1 MPTLADSLQSTSA
14 RRLGLRKRPDLT
26 AKKQHYQG
34 RIYWVIK
41 EPIGLNYFRF
51 QEEEFA
57 LLEMLDGSASLDDL
71 KRRFEERF
79 APEQIS
85 VAELGQ
91 FVGML
96 HRSGLVI
103 ADMPGQGVQ
112 LYKRRNERWWQELW
126 GTLSNVLAVRFK
138 GIDPER
144 ILNWIYPK
152 VRWFFT
158 TAAVLIFC
166 TIILSAVTLVAVQF
180 DVFYAKLPTFHQFFQ
195 KGNWIWLGLVLAV
208 TKVLHEF
215 GHGLSCK
222 HFGGECHE
230 MGFMLLVLTPALY
243 CNVSDSWMLHN
254 KWHRAAIGA
263 AGMYVE
269 LVIAAFATYVWWFT
283 EPGLLNQ
290 VALNAM
296 FVCSVST
303 IMFNGNPLLRY
314 DGYYILS
321 DLTEIPNLRQK
332 ATTILSRKLGSWCLG
347 LEEPD
352 DPFLPQRNQIFFALY
367 SVASSVYSWFVTLS
381 ILWFL
386 QKVFE
391 PYGLQIIGQLI
402 GLAAIGGLVV
412 RPLWQLLQYFRV
424 PGRMEQIDKSRFKIT
439 LCVAAG
445 VLVFILFVPLPYR
458 IFCSVDVEA
467 RDAET
472 VYVEVP
478 GTLVEL
484 LVKPGQAVEKG
495 QLLARLDNV
504 DLRLSV
510 ADLKGRHDQL
520 QSQLDSL
527 LRERYR
533 DPQANQ
539 EVPRVQ
545 ESLDAV
551 TDQLR
556 EREADIKHLEL
567 HASQAGYV
575 IPPVSTP
582 APQPD
587 ADRLATWSDTPLDQH
602 NIGATFRQGV
612 PFCQIGDPKKM
623 QAALV
628 IDQAD
633 IEFVAVGRPV
643 TINLDELPGDRFS
656 SKITE
661 ISKLD
666 LKYSP
671 RELSHKT
678 GGELDT
684 KTDAAGQERPMNTS
698 YQALAPLDDEEEI
711 LRVGLRGRGKIS
723 ASHWISLSGRAWRAF
738 SQTFN
743 FRL

>member
-1 MPTLADSLQSTSA
+1 MDRRATRVNAHNTMPSLADSLQSTSA
-14 RRLGLRKRPDLT
+14 RRLGLRKRPDLISH
-26 AKKQHYQG
+26 KQNYQG
-34 RIYWVIK
+34 RVYWVVK

-71 KRRFEERF
+71 KRQFEDRF
-79 APEQIS
+79 APEQIT

-103 ADMPGQGVQ
+103 GDTPGQGVQ
-112 LYKRRNERWWQELW
+112 LFKRRNERWWQELW
-126 GTLSNVLAVRFK
+126 STLSNVLAMRFK

-144 ILNWIYPK
+144 ILNWLYPA
-152 VRWFFT
+152 VRWCFST
-158 TAAVLIFC
+158 VAVVLCLMF
-166 TIILSAVTLVAVQF
+166 ILSALTLVAVQF
-180 DVFYAKLPTFHQFFQ
+180 DVFWAKLPSFHQFFQ

-230 MGFMLLVLTPALY
+230 LGFMLLVLTPALY

-254 KWHRAAIGA
+254 EWHRAAIGA

-269 LVIAAFATYVWWFT
+269 LVIASFATYVWWFT

-303 IMFNGNPLLRY
+303 LMFNGNPLLRY

-332 ATTILSRKLGSWCLG
+332 ATTILSRKLGHWCLG
-347 LEEPD
+347 LEEPE
-352 DPFLPQRNQIFFALY
+352 DPFLPQRNQVFFALY

-386 QKVFE
+386 QKVFQ
-391 PYGLQIIGQLI
+391 PYGLQIVGEII
-402 GLAAIGGLVV
+402 ALAAIGGLVV
-412 RPLWQLLQYFRV
+412 RPLWQLVQYFRV
-424 PGRMEQIDKSRFKIT
+424 PGRMEQVDKSRFRLT
-439 LCVAAG
+439 ASVAGA
-445 VLVFILFVPLPYR
+445 VVVFALFVPLPYR
-458 IFCSVDVEA
+458 IFCTADVEA
-467 RDAET
+467 RDADT

-484 LVKPGQAVEKG
+484 LVKPGQHGGARG
-495 QLLARLDNV
+495 NYLARLDNV

-510 ADLKGRHDQL
+510 ADLKGRRDQL

-527 LRERYR
+527 SRERYR

-556 EREADIKHLEL
+556 EREEDIKHLEL

-587 ADRLATWSDTPLDQH
+587 SDRLGNWSDTPLEPH
-602 NIGATFRQGV
+602 NIGATFKQGV

-643 TINLDELPGDRFS
+643 TINRADELPGDRFS

-671 RELSHKT
+671 RGLSHKT
-678 GGELDT
+678 GGDLDT
-684 KTDAAGQERPMNTS
+684 KTDANGQERPMNTS
-698 YQALAPLDDEEEI
+698 YQV
-711 LRVGLRGRGKIS
+711 LRPAGR
-723 ASHWISLSGRAWRAF
+723 
-738 SQTFN
+738 
-743 FRL
+743 